1 MTDNRKESIQTMLR
15 MNELNEDMK
24 QNRERITAVLPEFE
38 VLKERLIAAEWTM
51 QDLKNKTDG
60 DIQALYSQEPE
71 IQISLDNNS
80 VQAKRALVEMILTDV
95 YAEIVY
101 AEEMAKVDE
110 DFKKEIEEYN
120 KSMAE
125 HGPMTKQMKDL
136 LERSELEP
144 ERYDE
149 LKKRQMQAVNQQL
162 VLESIAKSN
171 KRNIIDEWKSP
182 AKVIKTYER
191 FLRRIRKFPNGQ
203 SMQIDVRRLSHIEK
217 TLGMENHEN
226 VTDLYIY
233 CFMRH
238 VVYMKSNTTNDL
250 YYITFAMLTLSE
262 LVKPGT
268 FDVDADERKALYDGV
283 SAVVNEF
290 KDYL

>member
-1 MTDNRKESIQTMLR
+1 MLNEKRKENIQTMIR

-24 QNRERITAVLPEFE
+24 LNRERITSVLPEFE
-38 VLKERLIAAEWTM
+38 VLKERVIAAEWTLK
-51 QDLKNKTDG
+51 DLKDKTDEE
-60 DIQALYSQEPE
+60 IQTLYSQEPE
-71 IQISLDNNS
+71 IQISLDKNS
-80 VQAKRALVEMILTDV
+80 TEAKRALVEMILSDI

-110 DFKKEIEEYN
+110 EFKKEIEEYN

-125 HGPMTKQMKDL
+125 HGPITKQMKDL
-136 LERSELEP
+136 LEKTDMESDK
-144 ERYDE
+144 YND
-149 LKKRQMQAVNQQL
+149 LKKRQDQAITQEL

-171 KRNIIDEWKSP
+171 KRNIISEWKSP
-182 AKVIKTYER
+182 AKVIRTYER
-191 FLRRIRKFPNGQ
+191 FLRRIEKFPNGQ

-217 TLGMENHEN
+217 ALELESHEN
-226 VTDLYIY
+226 ITDLYIY

-238 VVYMKSNTTNDL
+238 VVYMKSNTINDL
-250 YYITFAMLTLSE
+250 YYITFAMLTLNELLKSE
-262 LVKPGT
+262 T
-268 FDVDADERKALYDGV
+268 FDEDERKALREGV